1 MIDGLRAIHL
11 AEVGTKTRP
20 VLLLTREIALG
31 CLPWVSVAP
40 ITSRV
45 HGIAV
50 EVAVGRD
57 NGLDHDSVVNL
68 DHVQTIQTR
77 ALGRSV
83 GFLLPAQEEALLGA
97 LRAAYDLP

>member
-1 MIDGLRAIHL
+1 MTDGFRAIHL

-31 CLPWVSVAP
+31 YLTWVSVAP

-45 HGIAV
+45 RGIAV

-83 GFLLPAQEEALLGA
+83 GFLLPAQEEALLAA